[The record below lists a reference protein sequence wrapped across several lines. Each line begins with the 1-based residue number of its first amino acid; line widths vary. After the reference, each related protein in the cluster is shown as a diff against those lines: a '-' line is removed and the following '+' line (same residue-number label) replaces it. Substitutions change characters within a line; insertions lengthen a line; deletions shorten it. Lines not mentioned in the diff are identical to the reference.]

1 VSAIPKQRWGEVPG
15 AEATAKWPV
24 RNELVFWRQ
33 GDAARI
39 TAWFERQAFAAGIAP
54 WLTARAAAYAAR
66 YDGETADRCRLEAQ
80 LDLFCWQRQ
89 FKAARPALE
98 WLKGWEEA
106 METGNDPSSA
116 TAGKEASK

>member
-1 VSAIPKQRWGEVPG
+1 MSTIPKQRWCEVPG

-39 TAWFERQAFAAGIAP
+39 TAWFERQAFATDIAP

-66 YDGETADRCRLEAQ
+66 YDGETAERCRLEAQ

-89 FKAARPALE
+89 FKAARPAME
-98 WLKGWEEA
+98 WLKEWEEA
-106 METGNDPSSA
+106 MERRG
-116 TAGKEASK
+116 